1 MDEAKKLLDE
11 SEELGKQP
19 GRGVPALT
27 KAESAIETLAKL
39 EITAPAEGETPSDEA
54 KMMALA
60 NCCAGDCKLT
70 LGRPK
75 EAEPFYSKAK
85 SMDPG
90 LLRATAG
97 FAGVRGALGGLA
109 EAKAILDPISNP
121 APGAPQL
128 AVGDSIAIGRAYVL
142 AGDEVEGEK
151 MLKSAWARGGDPYEL
166 AVAQVNK
173 YIKLR
178 TDEKVGPAV
187 DGYNVAVDSL
197 KNAARLNRKD
207 CRPKY
212 KLGLLCE
219 EMYHHQLLYGGI
231 KKAED
236 DAVSGEATDVANQMN
251 AAFKTW
257 SATAMEDEIA
267 AIAQQQG
274 CWGTPTI
281 EEILSALLGYH
292 RECVEKGRQ
301 EEADTIMILYQFK
314 SRQLLSKGGKAGKD
328 YKLDKNLQA
337 AMKEYE
343 ETTQNVQVPEVMVH
357 MARIKKLAGFPDK
370 GLDIA
375 KKALALDPEHA
386 VTKMYVALLSEPL
399 DLESSNPCPKSL
411 YDAAAAVEECLD
423 IAVAQG
429 PAVKMCLGEELCH
442 VLNPDMAAAAV
453 AVARGHNAAKDFA
466 KAEAMAK
473 KLMALLPEAM
483 KGIHWASVL
492 QVELAQLVGYTR
504 EVLLTAMVERKA
516 GEEAVPLYEDLYKEV
531 AEAAASG
538 RSLPALD
545 RLVQACRL
553 GLLIRPMSSE
563 YRVRL
568 ADAIWNRVDKDLSYE
583 KKDKKDAKKA
593 LLTEVDQLLRA
604 SFELEGKPMYEP
616 QAAPAPPTPVATPR
630 VEEPAPA
637 EAPKPATPAAAP
649 KAPAASKPGT
659 PAAAGRGAA
668 ARPGVRGAAAKP
680 APAAA
685 KPAAKPAAGRGAPAG
700 RAGAAGRGAAAAKPG
715 APAKPGAKPGAKP
728 AAGAAATKPAEAA
741 KKEPA
746 KAAEPAKPEPPPP
759 PPNNPKSV
767 KARVDLSRVLRE
779 VGMSEGL
786 SDEARGEC
794 VKCYQEASG
803 RCGPFAASLPR
814 VDDVARPIASLPE
827 VYDVC
832 DHVASCPVDDVAR
845 PPASLLP
852 QWTF

>member
-429 PAVKMCLGEELCH
+429 PAVKVLTCERH
-442 VLNPDMAAAAV
+442 V
-453 AVARGHNAAKDFA
+453 
-466 KAEAMAK
+466 
-473 KLMALLPEAM
+473 
-483 KGIHWASVL
+483 
-492 QVELAQLVGYTR
+492 
-504 EVLLTAMVERKA
+504 A

-604 SFELEGKPMYEP
+604 SFELE
-616 QAAPAPPTPVATPR
+616 AA
-630 VEEPAPA
+630 
-637 EAPKPATPAAAP
+637 
-649 KAPAASKPGT
+649 
-659 PAAAGRGAA
+659 
-668 ARPGVRGAAAKP
+668 
-680 APAAA
+680 
-685 KPAAKPAAGRGAPAG
+685 
-700 RAGAAGRGAAAAKPG
+700 
-715 APAKPGAKPGAKP
+715 
-728 AAGAAATKPAEAA
+728 
-741 KKEPA
+741 
-746 KAAEPAKPEPPPP
+746 EPPPP
-759 PPNNPKSV
+759 NLAHQQSLGRSLEQSLQLAPP
-767 KARVDLSRVLRE
+767 
-779 VGMSEGL
+779 
-786 SDEARGEC
+786 
-794 VKCYQEASG
+794 
-803 RCGPFAASLPR
+803 
-814 VDDVARPIASLPE
+814 
-827 VYDVC
+827 
-832 DHVASCPVDDVAR
+832 
-845 PPASLLP
+845 
-852 QWTF
+852 